1 MTPTAETGFRSVCL
15 LSDVPPMTA
24 RRVMVDGVAIAIVH
38 AEDGVH
44 AINDRCSHAD
54 VSLADGEVDGC
65 AIECWLH
72 GSAFDLR
79 TGSPL
84 TPPAVL
90 SVPIYPTRIVG
101 EGEDALIE
109 VDPTPVPRAAAND

>member
-1 MTPTAETGFRSVCL
+1 MSTFQLVCL
-15 LSDVPPMTA
+15 LADIAPRSA
-24 RRVMVDGVAIAIVH
+24 KRVIVDGTAIALVRTD
-38 AEDGVH
+38 EGVF

-79 TGSPL
+79 TGVPL
-84 TPPAVL
+84 SLPAI
-90 SVPIYPTRIVG
+90 VPVPVYPVRIDG
-101 EGEDALIE
+101 DGDAAAVHI
-109 VDPTPVPRAAAND
+109 DPTPISIATRAEETA

>member
-1 MTPTAETGFRSVCL
+1 MSDFQQVCL
-15 LSDVPPMTA
+15 LNEIAPHTA
-24 RRVMVDGVAIAIVH
+24 RRFMVGGTAIVV
-38 AEDGVH
+38 ARTDEGVY

-79 TGSPL
+79 TGVPL
-84 TPPAVL
+84 SLPAIEP
-90 SVPIYPTRIVG
+90 VPTYAVRIAG
-101 EGEDALIE
+101 DADAAAVE
-109 VDPTPVPRAAAND
+109 VDPTPIRATSPSQG